1 MPSHAEK
8 NQTEIENYY
17 HIIDPEGRLSKY
29 EKAEEERKVLA
40 NMPACFPEALR
51 YVMTRFGFT
60 QEALAFESKVS
71 ESTIGRYRNGKV
83 ESFSEKNVVA
93 LCVAM
98 HLPPWLSFALIAKAG
113 FSLAA
118 TKEQL
123 AHLMILN
130 CMYMRSIDEVNEYLR
145 ERGNAC
151 NGVQREHNKKLNNG
165 LPILHKVPPKRD
177 YGRYFCIMAE
187 KGGTSHGG
195 LTEKLS
201 PFFHAK
207 KQEVNAYGR

>member
-17 HIIDPEGRLSKY
+17 HIIDPEGRLSENERAK
-29 EKAEEERKVLA
+29 EENKVLA

-60 QEALAFESKVS
+60 QEALAFA
-71 ESTIGRYRNGKV
+71 TIGRYRNGKV

-145 ERGNAC
+145 ERGNASLS
-151 NGVQREHNKKLNNG
+151 RETAQDC
-165 LPILHKVPPKRD
+165 R
-177 YGRYFCIMAE
+177 A
-187 KGGTSHGG
+187 S
-195 LTEKLS
+195 
-201 PFFHAK
+201 
-207 KQEVNAYGR
+207 

>member
-8 NQTEIENYY
+8 NQTEIKNYY
-17 HIIDPEGRLSKY
+17 RIIDPEERLSEN
-29 EKAEEERKVLA
+29 EKVEEERKVLE
-40 NMPACFPEALR
+40 NM
-51 YVMTRFGFT
+51 
-60 QEALAFESKVS
+60 AFESKVS

-93 LCVAM
+93 LCIAM

-145 ERGNAC
+145 ERGTDSLS
-151 NGVQREHNKKLNNG
+151 RET
-165 LPILHKVPPKRD
+165 
-177 YGRYFCIMAE
+177 A
-187 KGGTSHGG
+187 
-195 LTEKLS
+195 
-201 PFFHAK
+201 
-207 KQEVNAYGR
+207 

>member
-8 NQTEIENYY
+8 NQTEIKNYY
-17 HIIDPEGRLSKY
+17 HIIDPEGRLSEN

-83 ESFSEKNVVA
+83 KSFSEKNVVA

-113 FSLAA
+113 FMKALDLLAGR
-118 TKEQL
+118 K
-123 AHLMILN
+123 
-130 CMYMRSIDEVNEYLR
+130 ID
-145 ERGNAC
+145 
-151 NGVQREHNKKLNNG
+151 H
-165 LPILHKVPPKRD
+165 
-177 YGRYFCIMAE
+177 
-187 KGGTSHGG
+187 T
-195 LTEKLS
+195 
-201 PFFHAK
+201 FF
-207 KQEVNAYGR
+207 RWSMD

>member
-8 NQTEIENYY
+8 NPIEIENYY
-17 HIIDPEGRLSKY
+17 HLIDQKRKLS
-29 EKAEEERKVLA
+29 EKERAEEVNRVLV

-83 ESFSEKNVVA
+83 KSFSEKNVVA

-98 HLPPWLSFALIAKAG
+98 HLPPWLSFELIAKAG

-145 ERGNAC
+145 ERGNASLS
-151 NGVQREHNKKLNNG
+151 RETAQDC
-165 LPILHKVPPKRD
+165 R
-177 YGRYFCIMAE
+177 A
-187 KGGTSHGG
+187 S
-195 LTEKLS
+195 
-201 PFFHAK
+201 
-207 KQEVNAYGR
+207 

>member
-8 NQTEIENYY
+8 NQTEIKNYY
-17 HIIDPEGRLSKY
+17 RIIDPEERLSEN
-29 EKAEEERKVLA
+29 EKAEEERKVLE
-40 NMPACFPEALR
+40 NMPACFPAALR

-71 ESTIGRYRNGKV
+71 ESTIGRY
-83 ESFSEKNVVA
+83 
-93 LCVAM
+93 
-98 HLPPWLSFALIAKAG
+98 LPPWLSFALIAKAG

-145 ERGNAC
+145 ERGNASLS
-151 NGVQREHNKKLNNG
+151 RETAQDC
-165 LPILHKVPPKRD
+165 R
-177 YGRYFCIMAE
+177 A
-187 KGGTSHGG
+187 S
-195 LTEKLS
+195 
-201 PFFHAK
+201 
-207 KQEVNAYGR
+207 

>member
-29 EKAEEERKVLA
+29 EKAEEERKVLE
-40 NMPACFPEALR
+40 NMPACFPAALR

-60 QEALAFESKVS
+60 QEALAFKSKVS

-145 ERGNAC
+145 ERGNASLS
-151 NGVQREHNKKLNNG
+151 RETAQDC
-165 LPILHKVPPKRD
+165 R
-177 YGRYFCIMAE
+177 A
-187 KGGTSHGG
+187 S
-195 LTEKLS
+195 
-201 PFFHAK
+201 
-207 KQEVNAYGR
+207 

>member
-8 NQTEIENYY
+8 NQTEIKNYY
-17 HIIDPEGRLSKY
+17 RIIDPEERLS
-29 EKAEEERKVLA
+29 E
-40 NMPACFPEALR
+40 N
-51 YVMTRFGFT
+51 
-60 QEALAFESKVS
+60 
-71 ESTIGRYRNGKV
+71 
-83 ESFSEKNVVA
+83 EKNVVA

-145 ERGNAC
+145 ERGNASLS
-151 NGVQREHNKKLNNG
+151 RETAQDC
-165 LPILHKVPPKRD
+165 R
-177 YGRYFCIMAE
+177 A
-187 KGGTSHGG
+187 S
-195 LTEKLS
+195 
-201 PFFHAK
+201 
-207 KQEVNAYGR
+207 

>member
-8 NQTEIENYY
+8 NQTEIKNYY
-17 HIIDPEGRLSKY
+17 RIIDPEERLSEN
-29 EKAEEERKVLA
+29 EKAEEERKVLE
-40 NMPACFPEALR
+40 NMPACFPAALR

-118 TKEQL
+118 TKE
-123 AHLMILN
+123 
-130 CMYMRSIDEVNEYLR
+130 
-145 ERGNAC
+145 
-151 NGVQREHNKKLNNG
+151 
-165 LPILHKVPPKRD
+165 
-177 YGRYFCIMAE
+177 
-187 KGGTSHGG
+187 
-195 LTEKLS
+195 
-201 PFFHAK
+201 
-207 KQEVNAYGR
+207 

>member
-8 NQTEIENYY
+8 NPIEIENYY
-17 HIIDPEGRLSKY
+17 HIIDPKRRLS
-29 EKAEEERKVLA
+29 EKERAEEVNRVLV

-98 HLPPWLSFALIAKAG
+98 HLPPWLSFVLIGVIKWLMLKNALI
-113 FSLAA
+113 
-118 TKEQL
+118 
-123 AHLMILN
+123 LN
-130 CMYMRSIDEVNEYLR
+130 IKFKD
-145 ERGNAC
+145 
-151 NGVQREHNKKLNNG
+151 
-165 LPILHKVPPKRD
+165 
-177 YGRYFCIMAE
+177 
-187 KGGTSHGG
+187 
-195 LTEKLS
+195 
-201 PFFHAK
+201 
-207 KQEVNAYGR
+207 

>member
-1 MPSHAEK
+1 
-8 NQTEIENYY
+8 
-17 HIIDPEGRLSKY
+17 
-29 EKAEEERKVLA
+29 
-40 NMPACFPEALR
+40 MPACFPAALR

-60 QEALAFESKVS
+60 QEALAFASKVS

-118 TKEQL
+118 TREQL

-145 ERGNAC
+145 ERGFALF
-151 NGVQREHNKKLNNG
+151 EDKDKKSQMRICTLG
-165 LPILHKVPPKRD
+165 LSGDRVSQFKTELLPVWCCSERVVS
-177 YGRYFCIMAE
+177 R
-187 KGGTSHGG
+187 GG
-195 LTEKLS
+195 LQKI
-201 PFFHAK
+201 
-207 KQEVNAYGR
+207 

>member
-1 MPSHAEK
+1 MPLHAEK
-8 NQTEIENYY
+8 NQTEIKNYY
-17 HIIDPEGRLSKY
+17 RIIDPEERLSEN
-29 EKAEEERKVLA
+29 EKAEEERKVLE
-40 NMPACFPEALR
+40 NMPACFPAALR
-51 YVMTRFGFT
+51 YVMKRFGFT

-83 ESFSEKNVVA
+83 EKNVVA
-93 LCVAM
+93 LCIAM

-145 ERGNAC
+145 ERGTDSLS
-151 NGVQREHNKKLNNG
+151 RET
-165 LPILHKVPPKRD
+165 
-177 YGRYFCIMAE
+177 A
-187 KGGTSHGG
+187 
-195 LTEKLS
+195 
-201 PFFHAK
+201 
-207 KQEVNAYGR
+207 

>member
-8 NQTEIENYY
+8 NQTEIKNYY
-17 HIIDPEGRLSKY
+17 RIIDPEERLSEN
-29 EKAEEERKVLA
+29 EKAEEERKVLE
-40 NMPACFPEALR
+40 NMPACFPVALR

-98 HLPPWLSFALIAKAG
+98 HLPPWLSVALIAKAG

-145 ERGNAC
+145 ERGNASLS
-151 NGVQREHNKKLNNG
+151 RETAQDC
-165 LPILHKVPPKRD
+165 R
-177 YGRYFCIMAE
+177 A
-187 KGGTSHGG
+187 S
-195 LTEKLS
+195 
-201 PFFHAK
+201 
-207 KQEVNAYGR
+207 

>member
-8 NQTEIENYY
+8 NQTEIKNYY
-17 HIIDPEGRLSKY
+17 RIIDPEERLSEN

-98 HLPPWLSFALIAKAG
+98 HLSLI
-113 FSLAA
+113 
-118 TKEQL
+118 
-123 AHLMILN
+123 HI
-130 CMYMRSIDEVNEYLR
+130 
-145 ERGNAC
+145 
-151 NGVQREHNKKLNNG
+151 
-165 LPILHKVPPKRD
+165 
-177 YGRYFCIMAE
+177 
-187 KGGTSHGG
+187 
-195 LTEKLS
+195 
-201 PFFHAK
+201 
-207 KQEVNAYGR
+207 

>member
-71 ESTIGRYRNGKV
+71 ESTIGRYMERLKV
-83 ESFSEKNVVA
+83 FLRKTWLHYA
-93 LCVAM
+93 LLCTFL
-98 HLPPWLSFALIAKAG
+98 HG
-113 FSLAA
+113 FRL
-118 TKEQL
+118 
-123 AHLMILN
+123 
-130 CMYMRSIDEVNEYLR
+130 RS
-145 ERGNAC
+145 
-151 NGVQREHNKKLNNG
+151 
-165 LPILHKVPPKRD
+165 
-177 YGRYFCIMAE
+177 
-187 KGGTSHGG
+187 
-195 LTEKLS
+195 
-201 PFFHAK
+201 
-207 KQEVNAYGR
+207 